1 MALLNA
7 TGCAYLSFGYE
18 PLTKPGEIFG
28 MPRWLENLTRK
39 AFASVCKGLKV
50 AGKKRYYDKWRPD
63 EEQRTGLHLVFPA
76 GTPGVQD
83 MIAVMHFSNISLK
96 CLVCAKLRKIIQ
108 RERKETGSVSKDNAE
123 QINGEKNSV
132 VAKTTE
138 RDLVESTTNGEVKKN
153 NDAGTKVLNKA
164 QEKDERRMV
173 PRTVRLA
180 GSQGELG

>member
-7 TGCAYLSFGYE
+7 TGCTYLSFGYE

-39 AFASVCKGLKV
+39 VFASVCKGLKV
-50 AGKKRYYDKWRPD
+50 SGKKRYYDKWRPD

-96 CLVCAKLRKIIQ
+96 CLICAKLKKIIR
-108 RERKETGSVSKDNAE
+108 RERKDRSVCKENAE
-123 QINGEKNSV
+123 QINGEKNSEV
-132 VAKTTE
+132 KMIE
-138 RDLVESTTNGEVKKN
+138 KDSSPSTTNGKATESNAAGKKM
-153 NDAGTKVLNKA
+153 LNIA
-164 QEKDERRMV
+164 QEKDER
-173 PRTVRLA
+173 
-180 GSQGELG
+180 

>member
-7 TGCAYLSFGYE
+7 TGCTYLSFGYE

-50 AGKKRYYDKWRPD
+50 SGKKRYYDKWRPD

-96 CLVCAKLRKIIQ
+96 CLICAKLRKIIR
-108 RERKETGSVSKDNAE
+108 RERKEKVSFSKETAE
-123 QINGEKNSV
+123 QLNGEKNSV

-138 RDLVESTTNGEVKKN
+138 RDLEESTTNGKAKENNAAGKKM
-153 NDAGTKVLNKA
+153 LNTA
-164 QEKDERRMV
+164 QEKDER
-173 PRTVRLA
+173 
-180 GSQGELG
+180 